1 MSKYVLEQIKIEGV
15 MRDVLSVTD
24 GDNVKLSI
32 DGRDTTLAAELA
44 RLLVEIAALPTETD
58 VTNVVSVA
66 IDALIG
72 GAPGTYDTLK
82 EIADYIAED
91 KTASAALTAAI
102 GNNVEKVSGMGLS
115 TEDFSTTLKNKLEGL
130 KAVTASST
138 NGNIKID
145 GAETTVY
152 AHPTGVGNEHIP
164 AGGTEGQILTRTA
177 SGYAF
182 ADAPAP
188 LRYGTTAPADMK
200 DGEMFVRVVG

>member
-1 MSKYVLEQIKIEGV
+1 MSKYILEQIKIEGV
-15 MRDVLSVTD
+15 LRDILTVTD

-32 DGRDTTLAAELA
+32 DGRETTLAAELA

-58 VTNVVSVA
+58 VTNAVSAA

-91 KTASAALTAAI
+91 KTASAALSAAI
-102 GNNVEKVSGMGLS
+102 GNKVEKVSGMGLS

-130 KAVTASST
+130 KAVTASSI

-152 AHPTGVGNEHIP
+152 AHPTGSGNEHIP

-188 LRYGTTAPADMK
+188 LRYGATAPADMK